1 MCCDQRVVAEPDEEG
16 IYHTRLESQKYSRFC
31 RSGCHGYSLNVASK
45 KKRKKMKKALWFVRD
60 ESMEKSPFFVFSE

>member
-16 IYHTRLESQKYSRFC
+16 IYHTRLGLQKYSRFC
-31 RSGCHGYSLNVASK
+31 RNGFHGYSLNVASK
-45 KKRKKMKKALWFVRD
+45 KKRKKRKKALWFVRD